1 MQCASIKQ
9 YTIQQYRAIIYV
21 IGNSSDNMIIHH
33 FTVLIHRMSIPL
45 ICDLTTRYFRFQL
58 IQIAISIYFQILTDA
73 TNSTFEMAVC
83 RDGLTSTGPTRR
95 GRNTRPDT
103 RSMEGPRCVADTRR
117 RPWSVLWT
125 AVDGVDAMT
134 ETTYLHSWLVHFTL
148 QYYNDDYTR
157 LSLLWLFLQN

>member
-1 MQCASIKQ
+1 MFHSIKLLCKRLNISFIMHCKRLTFNYTVNNEAIMQCVNIKQ

-21 IGNSSDNMIIHH
+21 IGNSSNSMIIHH

-45 ICDLTTRYFRFQL
+45 TCDLATRYFRFQL

-117 RPWSVLWT
+117 RP
-125 AVDGVDAMT
+125 
-134 ETTYLHSWLVHFTL
+134 
-148 QYYNDDYTR
+148 
-157 LSLLWLFLQN
+157 

>member
-21 IGNSSDNMIIHH
+21 IGNSSDSMIIHH

-45 ICDLTTRYFRFQL
+45 TCDLATRYFRFQL

-83 RDGLTSTGPTRR
+83 RDGLTSTGLTRR
-95 GRNTRPDT
+95 GRNTRPVLTWKDGPGCAADIR
-103 RSMEGPRCVADTRR
+103 RSPR
-117 RPWSVLWT
+117 SVL
-125 AVDGVDAMT
+125 
-134 ETTYLHSWLVHFTL
+134 
-148 QYYNDDYTR
+148 
-157 LSLLWLFLQN
+157 